1 MSRFQDLTGQKFDRL
16 TVIKRIDDYVSP
28 SGHKYVN
35 WLCKCD
41 CGNELSVISSNLKR
55 GNTKSC
61 GCLNREMLSTN
72 KFIDLSGKR
81 FGYLTVIKQD
91 GYYIDP
97 RNSKHPKWL
106 CQCDC
111 GNTTT
116 VVCSALTTGHTNSC
130 GCLSKETTRQCRKK
144 YNDYDLS
151 GDYGIGYTLKG
162 EEFYFDLED
171 YDKIKDYCWRL
182 NKENYVITQIIIDSK
197 PQNIMMHRIIML
209 NSGELLNSK
218 IDIDHI
224 NHNEYDNRKINLRI
238 ATRSQNN
245 QNKMIASNNTS
256 GFIGVYYYKNISKW
270 GVTLTLNNKVN
281 NLGYYQKFTEAV
293 KSRIEGEQKYFGEYA
308 YKPHKKVL
316 DYINNGGELEPY
328 NREMIENIMNQQ

>member
-72 KFIDLSGKR
+72 KFVDLSGKR

-116 VVCSALTTGHTNSC
+116 VVCSALTTGHTKSC
-130 GCLSKETTRQCRKK
+130 GCLSKETTRRCRKR
-144 YNDYDLS
+144 YNGYDLS

-162 EEFYFDLED
+162 
-171 YDKIKDYCWRL
+171 
-182 NKENYVITQIIIDSK
+182 
-197 PQNIMMHRIIML
+197 
-209 NSGELLNSK
+209 
-218 IDIDHI
+218 
-224 NHNEYDNRKINLRI
+224 
-238 ATRSQNN
+238 
-245 QNKMIASNNTS
+245 
-256 GFIGVYYYKNISKW
+256 
-270 GVTLTLNNKVN
+270 
-281 NLGYYQKFTEAV
+281 
-293 KSRIEGEQKYFGEYA
+293 
-308 YKPHKKVL
+308 
-316 DYINNGGELEPY
+316 
-328 NREMIENIMNQQ
+328 